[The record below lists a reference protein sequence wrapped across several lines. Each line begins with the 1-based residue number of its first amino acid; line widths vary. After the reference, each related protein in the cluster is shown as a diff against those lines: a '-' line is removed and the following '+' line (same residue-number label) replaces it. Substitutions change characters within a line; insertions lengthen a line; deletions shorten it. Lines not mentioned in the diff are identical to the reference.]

1 MNGSFNLKDKMMLCV
16 GILGNFC
23 EYVRFLHRFLY
34 ASKNLIISPIVE
46 NIVLKM
52 EWHKTTEQ
60 TIILKKCEWD
70 REATTLYTHEN
81 TYTYRGSGPNA
92 TISIGNIVND
102 DYNVLFTLCACYF
115 VISSINKPINIQVL
129 YSICRWQ
136 LVFSSLIRRCRES
149 HQHWDPF
156 LAALIKLYIY
166 TIFFLLLSSFLSF
179 YFCWKIHTKYSKY
192 TQICSQQFAISHTS
206 ISMICF
212 IRKLR
217 IK

>member
-1 MNGSFNLKDKMMLCV
+1 MSTCVSYIVSFTHLKTWLYRPSWKISCWKWNGTKQRNKRWYWKSVNETERQQHSLLM
-16 GILGNFC
+16 
-23 EYVRFLHRFLY
+23 
-34 ASKNLIISPIVE
+34 
-46 NIVLKM
+46 
-52 EWHKTTEQ
+52 HKH
-60 TIILKKCEWD
+60 I
-70 REATTLYTHEN
+70 
-81 TYTYRGSGPNA
+81 YRGSGPNA

-136 LVFSSLIRRCRES
+136 LVFSSLIRRCRIPS
-149 HQHWDPF
+149 TLRSFSCSINKIVHIHN
-156 LAALIKLYIY
+156 
-166 TIFFLLLSSFLSF
+166 FFLLLSSFFSF
-179 YFCWKIHTKYSKY
+179 CFCWKIHTKYSKY

>member
-1 MNGSFNLKDKMMLCV
+1 MSTCVSYIVSFTHLKTWLYRPSWKISCWKWNGTKQRNKRWYWKSVNETERQQHF
-16 GILGNFC
+16 IL
-23 EYVRFLHRFLY
+23 
-34 ASKNLIISPIVE
+34 
-46 NIVLKM
+46 M
-52 EWHKTTEQ
+52 KTH
-60 TIILKKCEWD
+60 
-70 REATTLYTHEN
+70 TH
-81 TYTYRGSGPNA
+81 TYRGSGPNA

-166 TIFFLLLSSFLSF
+166 TIFFSLLSSFLSF
-179 YFCWKIHTKYSKY
+179 CFCWKIYTKYSKY